1 MGCSFAI
8 FPKEI
13 FLLLQ
18 SRSTK
23 CLSFASFK
31 QVNLVYK
38 PAALY
43 DMVMLGEPAVSLP
56 RVASRLFVGLGRNS
70 KFKL

>member
-8 FPKEI
+8 FPKGI

-23 CLSFASFK
+23 CLNFASFK
-31 QVNLVYK
+31 QVNLMFK
-38 PAALY
+38 PAALH
-43 DMVMLGEPAVSLP
+43 DMVVLRELAVLLL
-56 RVASRLFVGLGRNS
+56 RVSFCLILGLGTNS
-70 KFKL
+70 EFKL